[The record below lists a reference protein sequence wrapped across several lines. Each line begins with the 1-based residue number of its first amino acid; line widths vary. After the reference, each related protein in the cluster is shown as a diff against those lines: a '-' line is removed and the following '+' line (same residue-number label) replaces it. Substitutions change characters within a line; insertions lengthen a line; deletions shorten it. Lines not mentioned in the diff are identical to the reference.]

1 MAAPADHIVCC
12 SWRETARRETARP
25 LALTNATLTE
35 LHACD
40 ACQVHMLCP
49 DSKKLSR
56 GVTKW
61 PKELS
66 EHVPQYANLRERPK
80 QFIYDDEVVHYK
92 YPRAG
97 GVMKLQWQPP

>member
-1 MAAPADHIVCC
+1 
-12 SWRETARRETARP
+12 
-25 LALTNATLTE
+25 
-35 LHACD
+35 
-40 ACQVHMLCP
+40 MLCP

-66 EHVPQYANLRERPK
+66 EHVPAYVNLRERPK
-80 QFIYDDEVVHYK
+80 QFIYDDEVVHFK

-97 GVMKLQWQPP
+97 GVMKLQWQQA